1 MKPLLIACVVFS
13 DYPIKTMA
21 YQRFLSSLGEK
32 CVYSFRSL
40 EPDFSELSHAKLVIC
55 DMNIME
61 EFEEGALSKL
71 ENTFPTA
78 NILFLEE
85 DHGDMFVKFSNH
97 RDICRLGKLAEINV
111 IHSTLKELLLQVN
124 RKPKKNQRPRK
135 ERIEHT

>member
-21 YQRFLSSLGEK
+21 YQRFLNSLGEK
-32 CVYSFRSL
+32 CVHSFRSI

-71 ENTFPTA
+71 EKNFPAA

-85 DHGDMFVKFSNH
+85 DHSDMRVKFSNH

-111 IHSTLKELLLQVN
+111 IHSTLKELLLQVS

-135 ERIEHT
+135 ERIEQT